1 VIKRK
6 RGKRKTKYKKIT
18 FKLSS
23 RQYKSMVNYCN
34 ARQTTPIKLIK
45 KHIRPFINGY
55 DKNVP
60 DEFYITEN
68 QLDMFSEE

>member
-1 VIKRK
+1 MI
-6 RGKRKTKYKKIT
+6 
-18 FKLSS
+18 
-23 RQYKSMVNYCN
+23 NYCN
-34 ARQTTPIKLIK
+34 ARQTTPVKLIK

-60 DEFYITEN
+60 EEFFITEN